1 MIIINNDDD
10 NDGGNAQNSVEYF
23 RHKKRI
29 LIFYSV
35 CNYFAKL
42 FEITKKKN
50 CSSPK
55 KKLFDVSI

>member
-29 LIFYSV
+29 FIFLLGLQLL
-35 CNYFAKL
+35 CEA
-42 FEITKKKN
+42 I
-50 CSSPK
+50 
-55 KKLFDVSI
+55 